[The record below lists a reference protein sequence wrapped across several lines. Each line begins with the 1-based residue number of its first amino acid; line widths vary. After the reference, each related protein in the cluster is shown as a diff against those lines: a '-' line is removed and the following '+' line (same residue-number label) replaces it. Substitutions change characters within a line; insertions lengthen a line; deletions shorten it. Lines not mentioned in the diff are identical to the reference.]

1 MKNRSCILTLAAA
14 ASFAATAAN
23 CLDTTPVLDA
33 RPEYMKLH
41 AKAIDLARRH
51 VEKLDG
57 WKPQLVC
64 FPGVRTIWQWD
75 SCLMAL
81 FAGYTPS
88 GLDGLGNL
96 DNLYGMQADDGFM
109 AMAYNYD
116 TRQPEWRGR
125 INPPLFAWCEWLYAR
140 RTGDT
145 GRLPRAYA
153 VCTRYFRWLK
163 ENRTRRNGLYWFEDT
178 GSSGMDNS
186 PRSGYWAY
194 DLKGSDVCFVDLCCQ
209 QVLAAKCLAKIASV
223 LGKAGESAEWTRE
236 AGELA
241 MKINRLMW
249 CGKTGFYHDVFVDT
263 NNKLAVKTAA
273 AFWSLVSGVAD
284 GEKAVR
290 LAAHLDNP
298 DTFGSPNP
306 VPSLS
311 RDDPNYDPDGGY
323 WLGGAW
329 PPVVYMVC
337 CGLRENGMRG
347 LARSIAAR
355 HLDCMAAVMEAA
367 GYGGTIWE
375 CYSPE
380 HTAPATK
387 YGGRLCRRD
396 FVGWGGLGPLVM
408 LVEDIIGLD
417 VNALEGRI
425 DWTVSEPG
433 RQGLRDFPF
442 NGGKVSLV
450 ADADPKTG
458 VVAVEVESDRAFRLR
473 IALPDGRVLVDREV
487 HPGSGQRIE
496 SK

>member
-1 MKNRSCILTLAAA
+1 MKNRSCILTLTAAA
-14 ASFAATAAN
+14 FFAATAAN

-116 TRQPEWRGR
+116 TRQPQWRGR

-284 GEKAVR
+284 GGNAQTGDPKGIFLGLGAAVCYSVVVIMNKRIEGIDAYQKTIIQLLSAGIAMIPYLLATGGFDGIR
-290 LAAHLDNP
+290 LDAVSIGFLAVIGLVHTGIAYVLY
-298 DTFGSPNP
+298 FGSIDGMRAQSIAIFSYIDP
-306 VPSLS
+306 VSALLFS
-311 RDDPNYDPDGGY
+311 A
-323 WLGGAW
+323 LL
-329 PPVVYMVC
+329 
-337 CGLRENGMRG
+337 LREPLSVSGVIG
-347 LARSIAAR
+347 
-355 HLDCMAAVMEAA
+355 AVM
-367 GYGGTIWE
+367 
-375 CYSPE
+375 
-380 HTAPATK
+380 
-387 YGGRLCRRD
+387 
-396 FVGWGGLGPLVM
+396 
-408 LVEDIIGLD
+408 IIGS
-417 VNALEGRI
+417 AI
-425 DWTVSEPG
+425 ASEV
-433 RQGLRDFPF
+433 
-442 NGGKVSLV
+442 K
-450 ADADPKTG
+450 AA
-458 VVAVEVESDRAFRLR
+458 
-473 IALPDGRVLVDREV
+473 
-487 HPGSGQRIE
+487 
-496 SK
+496 